1 MSADQYVAIARSRE
15 RASSGYQY
23 YVSIR
28 RAECSCG
35 WTALF
40 GFVRDELPVDVC
52 GLCDMAGLT
61 WLTVSMPAWHLPA
74 YVEAFET
81 KQQSIRA
88 LSGLTQWL
96 GR

>member
-40 GFVRDELPVDVC
+40 GFVRDELPVDAC
-52 GLCDMAGLT
+52 GLCDVAGLT
-61 WLTVSMPAWHLPA
+61 WLTVTMPALQLPA

-81 KQQSIRA
+81 KQESIRA
-88 LSGLTQWL
+88 LRGLTEWI

>member
-1 MSADQYVAIARSRE
+1 MSADYAVSLARSRE
-15 RASSGYQY
+15 RASSGYSP

-40 GFVRDELPVDVC
+40 GFVRDELPVEVC
-52 GLCDMAGLT
+52 RVCDMAGLT
-61 WLTVSMPAWHLPA
+61 WLTVTIPAWQLPE

-81 KQQSIRA
+81 KQKAIRA
-88 LSGLTQWL
+88 LPGLTQPN